1 MYKTQIKDEIIKT
14 LNNFYQEER
23 GNRVTTNV
31 VDGLTLKLINLL
43 EANKTEEKKVTKG
56 KEEKQDGIEKL
67 RS

>member
-56 KEEKQDGIEKL
+56 KEDKQD
-67 RS
+67 

>member
-1 MYKTQIKDEIIKT
+1 MYKTQIKEEIIKT

-56 KEEKQDGIEKL
+56 KEDKQD
-67 RS
+67 

>member
-31 VDGLTLKLINLL
+31 VDGLALKLVNLL
-43 EANKTEEKKVTKG
+43 EANKTEEKAV
-56 KEEKQDGIEKL
+56 KQEAKQKK
-67 RS
+67 

>member
-1 MYKTQIKDEIIKT
+1 MYKTQIKEEISKT

-56 KEEKQDGIEKL
+56 KEDKQD
-67 RS
+67 